1 MTTPLSDLLPYVT
14 PYAAGVSDP
23 VALHAIRQATDQLC
37 RETAIVQERQEM
49 QLLLGTDVI
58 VGDFYTDHYDGIT
71 VNGLLRFPF
80 AENGSANQY
89 VVTAPAGMR
98 PYEPQ
103 SVWVRDQLDA
113 GTRALTPSTPRQ
125 FDYCPEVFDDDNFGT
140 PRYYT
145 RMPSEYLRIV
155 PILNTNAPAK
165 FTTRLSF
172 TILDD
177 TTEVPDLL
185 YENWRNTIGALSLY
199 MLYNMPDQSYT
210 SEKKAA
216 TEWNKYRAGRSKAR
230 ILIEN
235 GRTRALVAPRPNFW
249 A

>member
-1 MTTPLSDLLPYVT
+1 MTALSDFLPYVT

-23 VALHAIRQATDQLC
+23 VALHALRQATDQFC
-37 RETAIVQERQEM
+37 RETGIVQERQTM
-49 QLLLGTDVI
+49 QLILGGDTV

-71 VNGLLRFPF
+71 INGDLRYPF

-89 VVTAPAGMR
+89 VVTAPGGMR
-98 PYEPQ
+98 PYEPRSIWTQ
-103 SVWVRDQLDA
+103 GQNGSGKRV
-113 GTRALTPSTPRQ
+113 LTPSTPKQ
-125 FDYCPEVFDDDNFGT
+125 FDHCPEIFDDDNLGT

-145 RMPSEYLRIV
+145 RMPSEFCRIV
-155 PILNTNAPAK
+155 PIEDNNAPAI

-177 TTEVPDLL
+177 TTELPELL
-185 YENWRNTIGALSLY
+185 YENWRNTIGSLALN
-199 MLYNMPDQSYT
+199 MLYQMPDQSYT
-210 SEKKAA
+210 SEKKADSQ
-216 TEWNKYRAGRSKAR
+216 WRLYRTGRSKAR

-235 GRTRALVAPRPNFW
+235 GRTRATVMPRPNFW